1 MKKLLVLTAFVT
13 LCLASGAYAQ
23 CENSTITFETEAIA
37 QQYVG
42 VPAHFDLVAVGGAP
56 PYTMTIVGGTLP
68 AGLHLNSSGKLR
80 GKPTQV
86 AEEVI
91 FVDLRDTL
99 GCGFT
104 QAFPISVAQP

>member
-1 MKKLLVLTAFVT
+1 MRKLLVLTAFVT

-37 QQYVG
+37 QQFVG
-42 VPAHFDLVAVGGAP
+42 VPAHFDFIAVGGAP
-56 PYTMTIVGGTLP
+56 PYTMTIVSGTLP
-68 AGLHLNSSGKLR
+68 DGLHLSTNGKLR

-86 AEEVI
+86 AEETI
-91 FVDLRDTL
+91 FIELRDSL

>member
-1 MKKLLVLTAFVT
+1 MKKLLVITAFVM
-13 LCLASGAYAQ
+13 LGLASGAYAQ
-23 CENSTITFETEAIA
+23 CENSTITFETEAIP
-37 QQYVG
+37 QLFVG
-42 VPAHFDLVAVGGAP
+42 VPAHFDFVAVGGAP
-56 PYTMTIVGGTLP
+56 PYTFTITSGTLP

-86 AEEVI
+86 AEETI
-91 FVDLRDTL
+91 FIDLRDSL